1 MKAFLQRF
9 TRLTALIVF
18 GLILPG
24 CLGWTMLVSHFRM
37 QRAQMTEDCFD
48 QLSHHLDTLDNYHDD
63 RVFFHGLFQK
73 NFAVVDSQP
82 GAMQRLAG
90 RIAALRR
97 LFPGKLKFIVYDQH
111 GNVDRQLTDEKKFQY
126 VLKAMYLVLRE
137 LQRLFNDN
145 PAADPTSSELISER
159 MQLLRGYFGPFL
171 VQKFM
176 LEPFQPEYRGRC
188 LFVGEEPEKR
198 LLWYYLGKDFALA
211 CFIDASILDTNI
223 GPRMI
228 IDRFNAAHE
237 AIKLAYLAPL
247 TQKSHG
253 LPPGEEAE
261 AEIRLEAGKFAGCA
275 EPARE
280 SAHFLTHFRLSSP
293 ELLAISYMSN
303 DELPVPVEAAKATL
317 FIILRC
323 LLVAGFVIYCA
334 SMRLRRFS
342 LPVQQKIILLFLFAN
357 GLPLLML
364 ASVGYEFFN
373 EKKKDLITATHQES
387 VRVLKE
393 FDVRFPEVGAS
404 LSRRLNAFIDAR
416 NRSYESRKWP
426 ETEIRKLKEL
436 TASITPQEAVLYNN
450 LGETV
455 FRSSWSF
462 NPSEKM
468 VRGLLLKAL
477 EFFNSGGSLETVAT
491 RNVLDEVSSSDL
503 MLHDFLWYMG
513 RFVVLNTGDSGRLSF
528 IRMLGGSDPGTGK
541 FAAWGAFGISWDPA
555 AFMRTFVV
563 TKLQETSDAV
573 APRRILVFERSSENI
588 LALKA
593 EKNRQIRHLFK
604 QTLNRKLVTR
614 ENLEIDGV
622 KYLFTSIVGS
632 EITDGILGALYPQSL
647 IEEKLENLKLTF
659 WGAGFLIAVILFQVA
674 RFFAA
679 RLLVPVEELDKGI
692 AHMRSRDFDY
702 RIDYRSQDE
711 FGELIATF
719 KRTLEGMKELAVGT
733 AVQESLLPPGR
744 LSAGRLRLFAR
755 SLFMSKMGGD
765 YYDYFQLPSGNLGI
779 FFGDVAGHGIPA
791 AMLMAMVKAVIAAA
805 GSDEMHPQQLLV
817 NANQVL
823 LELKKRNWR
832 RMMTAVCFDV
842 DMQTG
847 AFSFANAGH
856 CYPGLVKPEGMGAV
870 LIERSGMPLGSTSKK
885 MPALYSG
892 VLLPGETLV
901 LYTDGIIESVGSA
914 GEQFGYQRFTE
925 LLQSAWHSDL
935 EVYWRN
941 IIDGYR
947 NWALCQD
954 DDLTFLLLRLEENH
968 D

>member
-1 MKAFLQRF
+1 M
-9 TRLTALIVF
+9 VF

-24 CLGWTMLVSHFRM
+24 CLGWTMLVSHFRL

-48 QLSHHLDTLDNYHDD
+48 RLSHHLDTLNNFHDD

-73 NFAVVDSQP
+73 NFAAVDNQP
-82 GAMQRLAG
+82 EALSRLAEK
-90 RIAALRR
+90 IAALRR
-97 LFPGKLKFIVYDQH
+97 MFPGKLKFIVYDRH
-111 GNVDRQLTDEKKFQY
+111 GNIDQRLTDEKKYQY

-137 LQRLFNDN
+137 LKRLFTEN
-145 PAADPTSSELISER
+145 PTADPTSSQMISER

-198 LLWYYLGKDFALA
+198 LLWYYTGHDFALV
-211 CFIDASILDTNI
+211 CFIDASILGSNI
-223 GPRMI
+223 GPRVI
-228 IDRFNAAHE
+228 IDRFNAAHSD
-237 AIKLAYLAPL
+237 IKLACLAPL
-247 TQKSHG
+247 THESYG
-253 LPPGEEAE
+253 LPPDEKAV

-275 EPARE
+275 EPKRE
-280 SAHFLTHFRLSSP
+280 SANFLTHFRLSSP
-293 ELLAISYMSN
+293 ELLTISYMSVAN
-303 DELPVPVEAAKATL
+303 LTDPADTAAKFVFLLLRWLIIAG
-317 FIILRC
+317 FII
-323 LLVAGFVIYCA
+323 YC
-334 SMRLRRFS
+334 SSLRLRRFS
-342 LPVQQKIILLFLFAN
+342 LPVQHKIILLFLFAN
-357 GLPLLML
+357 GLPILML
-364 ASVGYEFFN
+364 VSVGYEFFS
-373 EKKKDLITATHQES
+373 EKKKDLINATHQES

-404 LSRRLNAFIDAR
+404 LSRRLNEFIDAR
-416 NRSYESRKWP
+416 NLVYESREWP
-426 ETEIRKLKEL
+426 ETEINRLKEL
-436 TASITPQEAVLYNN
+436 TASISPQEAVLYNHQ
-450 LGETV
+450 GETV

-477 EFFNSGGSLETVAT
+477 EFFNSGGSLEVVAA
-491 RNVLDEVSSSDL
+491 RSVLDEVSSSDL

-528 IRMLGGSDPGTGK
+528 IRMLGGNEPETGK

-563 TKLQETSDAV
+563 TKLQETADAV

-593 EKNRQIRHLFK
+593 EDNRQIRHLFK

-614 ENLEIDGV
+614 ENLEIDGE
-622 KYLFTSIVGS
+622 KYLFTSIVGN
-632 EITDGILGALYPQSL
+632 EITDGILGALYPQRL
-647 IEEKLENLKLTF
+647 IEEKLENLKLNF
-659 WGAGFLIAVILFQVA
+659 YIAGFLIAIILFQVA

-692 AHMRSRDFDY
+692 ARMRLRDFDY
-702 RIDYRSQDE
+702 RIDYRSADE

-719 KRTLEGMKELAVGT
+719 NRTLEGMKELAVGT

-744 LSAGRLRLFAR
+744 FSAGRLQLFAR

-765 YYDYFQLPSGNLGI
+765 YFDYFRLPSGNLGI

-805 GSDEMHPQQLLV
+805 GADEMQPQQLLV

-842 DMQTG
+842 DIQTG

-856 CYPGLVKPEGMGAV
+856 CYPGLVKSEGRGAV
-870 LIERSGMPLGSTSKK
+870 LIERSGMPLGSSSKK
-885 MPALYSG
+885 MPILYSG
-892 VLLPGETLV
+892 TLLPGETLV
-901 LYTDGIIESVGSA
+901 LYTDGIIESVGTT
-914 GEQFGYQRFTE
+914 GEQFGYQRFTD

-941 IIDGYR
+941 IIEGYR
-947 NWALCQD
+947 KWALCQD
-954 DDLTFLLLRLEENH
+954 DDLTFLLLRLEANH
-968 D
+968 V